1 MCLLPHCCKQL
12 TCGLILPVFDTEQE
26 TVSCKVACNIQEKV
40 HADWSTKVQ
49 TTREDFHH
57 CQEAVISAQPLSNQ
71 GESRKWRKSGAFP
84 GEDGMDQQK
93 KRQKVQKYLS
103 ELRNIIPSG
112 GSVRFIE

>member
-1 MCLLPHCCKQL
+1 MDLFCLY
-12 TCGLILPVFDTEQE
+12 LILNRKL
-26 TVSCKVACNIQEKV
+26 C
-40 HADWSTKVQ
+40 HARWHAIFKRKWSTKVQ
-49 TTREDFHH
+49 TTREDFNH
-57 CQEAVISAQPLSNQ
+57 CQEAVISAQPVSNK